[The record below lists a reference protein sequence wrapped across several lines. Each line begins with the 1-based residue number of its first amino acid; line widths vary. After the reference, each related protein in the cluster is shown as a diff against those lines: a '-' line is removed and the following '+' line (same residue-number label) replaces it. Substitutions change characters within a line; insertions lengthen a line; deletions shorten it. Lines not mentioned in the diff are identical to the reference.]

1 MKKFF
6 KITGIVLLV
15 LIIILAVAPF
25 LFQDQIE
32 KTIKNTINDNLNA
45 KVEWSDLSLSLLTNF
60 PNAKVGLENLSVI
73 NNQPFKGDTLFYA
86 KDFEL
91 KMGLLQLFS
100 PDKLAIDQISVNEAI
115 VNIKI
120 NAEGAANYDIEKP
133 SENKSVEND
142 TIKAES
148 KFSLELKSYDIS
160 NSKIVYQD
168 ADAMLLTLDDFN
180 HTGNGDFSKN
190 IFILKTHTDSQVSL
204 VYDDTAYLNQ
214 NTILLDAD
222 VEMDLDNM
230 RFTFKDNNAMV
241 NQLPLLFDGY
251 VQVNEN
257 NQDININFT
266 TPNSDFKNLLALVP
280 EVYSGNLQGMQTSGE
295 FELEGRLYGVIDDIH
310 IPKIDI
316 TLKSQNAEFK
326 YKDLPKS
333 VDNINIDMKVI
344 NETGIVEDTAIDINT
359 IDFRI
364 DKDRFT
370 GTAHFKDLTENMKVD
385 IAARGTINLS
395 NIGQAY
401 PIDADLD
408 LNGILNADFATSFDM
423 NSIDKEQYQN
433 VKSQGQLKLSNFKYA
448 SSELANPFEI
458 KTANVDFLKGE
469 AKLSNFDMKTGGTD
483 IQASGQLNNLM
494 GYLFSDQD
502 LKGRF
507 QANSNRFAVN
517 DFMTKVSEEDKKSTE
532 TSKTETK
539 SNTAEEAIKIPKGL
553 DIALDFN
560 AKEVVYDNYKLKNA
574 KGELTIKDQK
584 ASLNKIQAD
593 LFGGQ
598 VLVDGNVSTKETTP
612 TFGMNLKLQNIDIAE
627 SIAEIEMLKGFTPI
641 LKSLVGKL
649 TTEFDFTGDMT
660 QALSPILTSLTGN
673 GLANII
679 QAKVEPSKMPLTN
692 QLNTQLKVID
702 FDNLKLKD
710 VITTFK
716 FQNGAVN
723 VDPITVK
730 IEDLVFNIQGNH
742 TLNNLM
748 DYKIDLKL
756 PAKYFGDQVGGQL
769 AKLTKTDLSKM
780 MVDLPIGISGNLTQP
795 KININMEKAVTDLS
809 KQIVEQ
815 QKDDLLDQAG
825 DEIGNLIGGLT
836 KDKDNKTSDST
847 STTKNEKIED
857 AVKNVLGGLLGGKKK
872 DKKKDN
878 N

>member
-1 MKKFF
+1 MKKFL
-6 KITGIVLLV
+6 KITGIVLLI

-32 KTIKNTINDNLNA
+32 KSIKTAVNDNLNA
-45 KVEWSDLSLSLLTNF
+45 KVEWSDLNLSLLTNF
-60 PNAKVGLENLSVI
+60 PNAKVDLEKLSVI
-73 NNQPFKGDTLFYA
+73 NNQPFEGDTLFYA

-91 KMGLLQLFS
+91 KMGLFQLFS
-100 PDKLAIDQISVNEAI
+100 PNELAIDQISINEAF

-120 NAEGAANYDIEKP
+120 NTDGIANYNIEKP
-133 SENKSVEND
+133 NENKSIGND

-148 KFSLELKSYDIS
+148 KFSLELKSYDIL

-180 HTGNGDFSKN
+180 HTGKGDFSKN
-190 IFILKTHTDSQVSL
+190 IFVLKTHTDSQVSF
-204 VYDDTAYLNQ
+204 VFDDTTYLNQ
-214 NTILLDAD
+214 NSILLEAD

-257 NQDININFT
+257 DQDININFT

-280 EVYSGNLQGMQTSGE
+280 EAYSGNLRGMQTNGE
-295 FELEGRLYGVIDDIH
+295 FELEGRLYGVIDAIH

-316 TLKSQNAEFK
+316 TLKSQNAEFQ

-359 IDFRI
+359 IDFSI
-364 DKDRFT
+364 DKDRFS
-370 GTAHFKDLTENMKVD
+370 GSAHFKDLTENMKAD
-385 IAARGTINLS
+385 IVARGTINLS

-401 PIDADLD
+401 PIDSDLD
-408 LNGILNADFATSFDM
+408 LNGILNADFETHFDM
-423 NSIDKEQYQN
+423 NSIEKEQYQN
-433 VKSQGQLKLSNFKYA
+433 VKSQGLLRLSNFKYA
-448 SSELANPFEI
+448 SSDLANPFEI
-458 KTANVDFLKGE
+458 KTANVDFYKGD
-469 AKLSNFDMKTGGTD
+469 AKLSNFNMKTGETD
-483 IQASGQLNNLM
+483 IQASGELNNLM

-507 QANSNRFAVN
+507 QANSNRFTLN
-517 DFMTKVSEEDKKSTE
+517 DFMTEVSEEDKKSTE
-532 TSKTETK
+532 TSKTDTE
-539 SNTAEEAIKIPKGL
+539 SNSTEEAIKIPKGL

-560 AKEVVYDNYKLKNA
+560 AKEVVYENYKLKNT

-598 VLVDGNVSTKETTP
+598 VLVDGNVSTKQITP
-612 TFGMNLKLQNIDIAE
+612 TFGMNLKLQNINIAE

-641 LKSLVGKL
+641 LKSLVGTL
-649 TTEFDFTGDMT
+649 TTEFDFDGDMT
-660 QALSPILTSLTGN
+660 QALSPILTTLNGN

-679 QAKVEPSKMPLTN
+679 QAQVEPSKMPLTN
-692 QLNTQLKVID
+692 SLNSQLKVID
-702 FDNLKLKD
+702 FNDLKLKD

-723 VDPITVK
+723 VDPITIK
-730 IEDLVFNIQGNH
+730 IEDLEFNIQGNH
-742 TLNNLM
+742 TLNNVM

-756 PAKYFGDQVGGQL
+756 PAKYLGDEVGGQL
-769 AKLTKTDLSKM
+769 AKLTKTDMSKM
-780 MVDLPIGISGNLTQP
+780 MVDLPIGISGDLTQP

-809 KQIVEQ
+809 KQIIEQ
-815 QKDDLLDQAG
+815 QKDDLIDQAG
-825 DEIGNLIGGLT
+825 NEISNLIGGNN
-836 KDKDNKTSDST
+836 KNDKTSDST
-847 STTKNEKIED
+847 STRNDKVEET
-857 AVKNVLGGLLGGKKK
+857 VKNVLGGLLGGKKK
-872 DKKKDN
+872 NEKDEKKN